1 MSEILRKPER
11 LRLQGIC
18 KIPAGKAGK
27 AAAKQYANE
36 RKARIRALSQ
46 LAAADYMDGVGLL
59 VMLNSADR
67 GLGRYIFKKLDKVI
81 PFYVRALSDGTSGM
95 PAEEMSWLMDACERR
110 GYRTLWLD
118 LTGTE
123 KIDKKAVL
131 HLVVG
136 ELIRVLEEPAPERAL
151 AEALGETLAEAEVE
165 PEAEV
170 VEESTEPEMAETA
183 LEMAEVEAE
192 TEATVEEELGA
203 PDEEIASETTD
214 ADESTMPDEEA
225 GIETEG
231 AEESTNNLEESIERA
246 DVEII
251 QEEPCEKAET
261 VQEEPSL
268 SAEKEAGD
276 MVEAYAVQAEP
287 ETEEKTET
295 VNEAAESPVVVEEIL
310 TTEEKPAVTEE
321 PATEE
326 SATEEAPAVEAKPA
340 EEEKSAAEEKTVTE
354 EKPAAKEEPVP
365 EEKPVPRR
373 RPRKTPAKPEGEKA
387 PAKPRRKREPA
398 APLTVEATL
407 AKRRRQM
414 GLE

>member
-1 MSEILRKPER
+1 MSEILRKPR
-11 LRLQGIC
+11 KLLLHGIC

-36 RKARIRALSQ
+36 RKARKRALAR
-46 LAAADYMDGVGLL
+46 LAEADSKSGVGLL

-67 GLGRYIFKKLDKVI
+67 RLGRYIFKKLDKVI
-81 PFYVRALSDGTSGM
+81 PFYVRVLSDGTSGM
-95 PAEEMSWLMDACERR
+95 PAEEMSWLMDACEKR

-118 LTGTE
+118 LAGTE

-131 HLVVG
+131 HLVAG
-136 ELIRVLEEPAPERAL
+136 ELVRMLEGPVPEKVSEEALTEAKVETEMAMDEPA
-151 AEALGETLAEAEVE
+151 
-165 PEAEV
+165 
-170 VEESTEPEMAETA
+170 EPEMAEV
-183 LEMAEVEAE
+183 EV
-192 TEATVEEELGA
+192 
-203 PDEEIASETTD
+203 
-214 ADESTMPDEEA
+214 
-225 GIETEG
+225 ETEG

-251 QEEPCEKAET
+251 QEESCKKAET

-276 MVEAYAVQAEP
+276 IVEAYAVQGEP
-287 ETEEKTET
+287 ETEEKTEN
-295 VNEAAESPVVVEEIL
+295 VNEAAESPVAVEEIL
-310 TTEEKPAVTEE
+310 TTEEKPTVTEELTMEEPATEESATEEPATEE

-326 SATEEAPAVEAKPA
+326 SATEEVPAVEVKPV
-340 EEEKSAAEEKTVTE
+340 EKEKSAAEEKTVTE
-354 EKPAAKEEPVP
+354 EKPVVKEEPVP
-365 EEKPVPRR
+365 EEKPA
-373 RPRKTPAKPEGEKA
+373 PRKRTRKTSTKVDGEKA
-387 PAKPRRKREPA
+387 PAKPRRKRAPA

>member
-1 MSEILRKPER
+1 MSEIMRKPER

-59 VMLNSADR
+59 VMLNSGDR

-95 PAEEMSWLMDACERR
+95 PAEEMGWLMDACERR

-118 LTGTE
+118 LAGTE

-131 HLVVG
+131 HLVAG
-136 ELIRVLEEPAPERAL
+136 ELMRLLEGPAPERASE
-151 AEALGETLAEAEVE
+151 EALTEAEVE
-165 PEAEV
+165 PETAV
-170 VEESTEPEMAETA
+170 VEAA
-183 LEMAEVEAE
+183 LEMAEAE
-192 TEATVEEELGA
+192 V
-203 PDEEIASETTD
+203 
-214 ADESTMPDEEA
+214 
-225 GIETEG
+225 ETEG
-231 AEESTNNLEESIERA
+231 AEESTIKLEASIERVDVEIDTEEPIENT

-251 QEEPCEKAET
+251 QEEPCKKADT
-261 VQEEPSL
+261 VQEETLL
-268 SAEKEAGD
+268 SAEKEAGAI
-276 MVEAYAVQAEP
+276 VESYAVQAGP

-295 VNEAAESPVVVEEIL
+295 ANEVAESPVVVEEIL
-310 TTEEKPAVTEE
+310 TTEEKPTVTEE
-321 PATEE
+321 PTTEEPTTEE

-340 EEEKSAAEEKTVTE
+340 EEKKSAAEEKTVTE
-354 EKPAAKEEPVP
+354 DMPAVEENLVTEEKPA
-365 EEKPVPRR
+365 PRR
-373 RPRKTPAKPEGEKA
+373 RSRKTSSKPEGEKT
-387 PAKPRRKREPA
+387 PTKPRRKRAPA